1 MVHVESN
8 KTYTFSY
15 YSQSVD
21 GNSPAI
27 LKVSLNGNTL
37 GIDSLNNTTCSWQ
50 LHTYTWAS
58 GNDSIAQ
65 LRIENLNQA
74 AIGNDF
80 AIDDIA
86 FSTVRSCTNAATVQ
100 IQTAQQDLGLE
111 YPPNICVNQAPINP
125 ILSPNTSPN
134 GTYNATPGGLNID
147 PISGIINGLGST
159 PGIYN
164 IVYSTS
170 QCNSLAT
177 DTFQVTVNALP
188 TLLSLTGGAYNC
200 QTETFD
206 SVLLY
211 LNATLPA
218 NVNWTLNGT
227 PQSTIMNSNPLYLG
241 SEPGSYQLGLVTDQY
256 CSNNL
261 SGSILLDT
269 LDIPQTP
276 VIIGD
281 TLICENEPPGVISL
295 INANP
300 NGVISWFSDPNLTQF
315 IESGNMF
322 YPDTDSSASYFVVQT
337 VNGCISDMLSFSI
350 QVVPCNLVIPSAFTP
365 DGDGDNDHWEIIGLD
380 GKYPL
385 NQVSVYNRWGEL
397 IYLSQEGDYA
407 ASPWDGT
414 YQGIDLPVG
423 SYYYIIEKA
432 SDGSVEPVNGT
443 ITILRTP

>member
-1 MVHVESN
+1 V
-8 KTYTFSY
+8 
-15 YSQSVD
+15 
-21 GNSPAI
+21 
-27 LKVSLNGNTL
+27 
-37 GIDSLNNTTCSWQ
+37 
-50 LHTYTWAS
+50 S

-65 LRIENLNQA
+65 LHIENLNQA

-170 QCNSLAT
+170 QCNSLAS
-177 DTFQVTVNALP
+177 DTFQVMVNALP
-188 TLLSLTGGAYNC
+188 ALLSLTGGAYNC

-211 LNATLPA
+211 LNAPLPA

-241 SEPGSYQLGLVTDQY
+241 SEPGSYQLGMVTDLY

>member
-1 MVHVESN
+1 
-8 KTYTFSY
+8 
-15 YSQSVD
+15 
-21 GNSPAI
+21 
-27 LKVSLNGNTL
+27 
-37 GIDSLNNTTCSWQ
+37 
-50 LHTYTWAS
+50 
-58 GNDSIAQ
+58 
-65 LRIENLNQA
+65 
-74 AIGNDF
+74 
-80 AIDDIA
+80 
-86 FSTVRSCTNAATVQ
+86 
-100 IQTAQQDLGLE
+100 
-111 YPPNICVNQAPINP
+111 
-125 ILSPNTSPN
+125 
-134 GTYNATPGGLNID
+134 
-147 PISGIINGLGST
+147 
-159 PGIYN
+159 
-164 IVYSTS
+164 
-170 QCNSLAT
+170 
-177 DTFQVTVNALP
+177 
-188 TLLSLTGGAYNC
+188 
-200 QTETFD
+200 
-206 SVLLY
+206 
-211 LNATLPA
+211 
-218 NVNWTLNGT
+218 
-227 PQSTIMNSNPLYLG
+227 MNSNPLYLG
-241 SEPGSYQLGLVTDQY
+241 SEPGSYQLGMVTDLY